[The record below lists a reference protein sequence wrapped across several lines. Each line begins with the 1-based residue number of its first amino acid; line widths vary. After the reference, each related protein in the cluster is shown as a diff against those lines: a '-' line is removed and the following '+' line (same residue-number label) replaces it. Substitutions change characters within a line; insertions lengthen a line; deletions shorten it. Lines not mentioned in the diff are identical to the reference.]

1 MNPEIVEWFGQY
13 ARLVAERF
21 SDRVKYFFTLN
32 EPQCFVVLGF
42 LQGCHAPGVKAPLRD
57 TFEMA
62 HNALKAHG
70 RAVQMLR
77 AYGKQN
83 VQIGYAPTSGMCY
96 PEKETPK
103 DIEAARKA
111 LFALPDDLSNWTWNV
126 SWWSDPVILGKYPE
140 EGMKKYEKSDGEFS
154 MDRAEAIEK
163 LKNGE
168 IKVIF
173 SVDMFNE
180 GVDIPSVDMVMFLR
194 PTESPVVFLQQLG
207 RGLRRSKGKEY
218 LNVLDF
224 IGNYEKAGR
233 VRYLLIGK
241 NKTGKETY
249 YPADKADYPDEC
261 FVDFDMRLID
271 LFAEM
276 DKKQL
281 TIKEQIRNEYFRIK
295 ELLGKQPTRMDLF
308 TYMDDD
314 VYQMAVTHSNENPF
328 KKYLNY
334 LEELDELTDEQKKFS
349 QGMGKDFINLLE
361 NTNMS
366 KVYKMPVLMAFYN
379 HGNVRMEVSEVELL
393 ASWKKFFSTG
403 TNWKDLEKEIT
414 YEEYRKIS
422 DKNHIQKIMK
432 MPVRFLLKSGEEFFV
447 KKDGAALALRDEMEE
462 IVKEPVLAEQM
473 KDVIEYR
480 AMDYYR
486 RRYKEQIKAL
496 L

>member
-1 MNPEIVEWFGQY
+1 MPKKEQFIQEYQDG
-13 ARLVAERF
+13 
-21 SDRVKYFFTLN
+21 
-32 EPQCFVVLGF
+32 
-42 LQGCHAPGVKAPLRD
+42 D
-57 TFEMA
+57 TED
-62 HNALKAHG
+62 
-70 RAVQMLR
+70 
-77 AYGKQN
+77 
-83 VQIGYAPTSGMCY
+83 C
-96 PEKETPK
+96 
-103 DIEAARKA
+103 
-111 LFALPDDLSNWTWNV
+111 
-126 SWWSDPVILGKYPE
+126 
-140 EGMKKYEKSDGEFS
+140 
-154 MDRAEAIEK
+154 
-163 LKNGE
+163 
-168 IKVIF
+168 
-173 SVDMFNE
+173 
-180 GVDIPSVDMVMFLR
+180 
-194 PTESPVVFLQQLG
+194 
-207 RGLRRSKGKEY
+207 
-218 LNVLDF
+218 
-224 IGNYEKAGR
+224 
-233 VRYLLIGK
+233 LI
-241 NKTGKETY
+241 N
-249 YPADKADYPDEC
+249 
-261 FVDFDMRLID
+261 FDMRLID
-271 LFAEM
+271 LFSEM
-276 DKKQL
+276 DKKTL
-281 TIKEQIRNEYFRIK
+281 RVKEQIRGEFFRIK
-295 ELLGKQPTRMDLF
+295 YMLKKVSSRMELF